1 VRATLS
7 ALTLYG
13 MWDDESYLVASDV
26 PAPFVGTAIT
36 LSVTAS
42 DGTPAG
48 DLSAGF
54 TFAAD
59 TGDVTVSGNQLTFT
73 TPGTWTVTATHALT
87 GVTASL
93 PITVSVDRTTPAT
106 IELHLSAT
114 TVAQGGSVSATVTGS
129 DAWGNPL
136 GDLTD
141 LATLTSDHPSDVI
154 GPGPVVRFPT
164 ASTHVITATIGAATH
179 SVAVSVSP
187 AAQRDTL
194 ARSGS
199 EATALASAAVLILLL
214 GCALVGMRRPRSG
227 S

>member
-1 VRATLS
+1 MRATLG

-114 TVAQGGSVSATVTGS
+114 TVAQGGSVSATVTGW